1 MSGVFEIGMAV
12 VAGFDREVQIELAAG
27 DDLTEKL
34 LDPGTSFVNRI
45 LGIQALFLPSFTIAF
60 CAATDL
66 DGASGLV
73 EKPLLGHADQI
84 ASEPV

>member
-1 MSGVFEIGMAV
+1 MAV
-12 VAGFDREVQIELAAG
+12 VPGFDGEVQIELAAG

-34 LDPGTSFVNRI
+34 LDPRTRFVNRI

-60 CAATDL
+60 CACNHL
-66 DGASGLV
+66 DGACGFV
-73 EKPLLGHADQI
+73 EEPLLRHADQI